1 MDDLTNEN
9 ENEETS
15 EKTDEAQHDS
25 VNLTAL
31 SLDEIKEN
39 IAQLN
44 ELFVAKIKNDHNQ
57 REAFEKLYAEMK
69 LYKDNFLRSA
79 TKPII
84 QDIILLFDQTKQ
96 QLKKEISDEMRKFA
110 THTLEELEEILYRR
124 DVELICTTNEKLDKK
139 LQRAIKVIPTDE
151 KEKDQLISEIIRD
164 GFTWEDVVLR
174 PQEVVIFKYSG
185 ERENHE

>member
-1 MDDLTNEN
+1 MDEFENEN
-9 ENEETS
+9 ENKEVMDGVNDS
-15 EKTDEAQHDS
+15 ENEQ
-25 VNLTAL
+25 TANV
-31 SLDEIKEN
+31 SLNDINEN
-39 IAQLN
+39 ITNLN

-84 QDIILLFDQTKQ
+84 LDIILLFDQTKQ
-96 QLKKEISDEMRKFA
+96 QLKKELSDEMRKFV

-124 DVELICTTNEKLDKK
+124 DVEIINTTNEKLDKK
-139 LQRAIKVIPTDE
+139 YQRAIKVVPTEE
-151 KEKDQLISEIIRD
+151 KEKDQRISEVVRD
-164 GFTWEDVVLR
+164 GFMWEEVVLR

>member
-9 ENEETS
+9 TET
-15 EKTDEAQHDS
+15 TDEVSDDAQHVAEDHT
-25 VNLTAL
+25 NL
-31 SLDEIKEN
+31 SLTEIKEN

-44 ELFVAKIKNDHNQ
+44 ELFVTKIKNDHNQ

-96 QLKKEISDEMRKFA
+96 QLKKEISDEMRKFV

-124 DVELICTTNEKLDKK
+124 DVEIICTTNEKLDKK
-139 LQRAIKVIPTDE
+139 IQRAIKVIPTDE